1 MDELVEL
8 AAVGRRGPVMV
19 STMLTTYSS
28 PLKWRDW
35 DDCLANHPDRRFAAN
50 ITNGIREGFRIGY
63 GLSVPVKCKKATSNM
78 YSATDHPEVIREHI
92 AKECA

>member
-1 MDELVEL
+1 
-8 AAVGRRGPVMV
+8 MV

-50 ITNGIREGFRIGY
+50 ITNGIREGFQIGY
-63 GLSVPVKCKKATSNM
+63 DYRSQSSVRRQPATC
-78 YSATDHPEVIREHI
+78 TLQPTTQ
-92 AKECA
+92 K